1 MPMLN
6 RPNPNRQTP
15 PAPTHHAPH
24 SPPHWRTLALLA
36 LLLTGAGLGQV
47 PLSAWAQD
55 AFPDKPIKL
64 IVPVAAGGGV
74 DTAFRTIAPYWGEL
88 LGQQV
93 VVENR
98 PGAGQVIGIDAV
110 AKSKPDGY
118 TLAGVGVPI
127 AFNTAL
133 GKKLPYDPVKD
144 LAPIAEVVTQPLL
157 VVSHPSVPVKSFKD
171 LLEWARKQPA
181 PPAYT
186 SGGPGS
192 YGHLWFEMVGAQ
204 QRIAWQ
210 HIGYTGVA
218 PALRDVMGGQVPV
231 LVDAIVPT
239 GVQVKAGKVQG
250 LAIVRSKRSTMLPEV
265 PTLQE
270 LGIAMPDAAPFY
282 GVVGPA
288 GMPPAVVA
296 KLNDTLV
303 RALRQPA
310 LAAKLADMGFDMVG
324 GSPEDYGRKIRSEIE
339 LWSRIVKD
347 NQIKVD

>member
-1 MPMLN
+1 MPKTAN
-6 RPNPNRQTP
+6 PNPATTP
-15 PAPTHHAPH
+15 ASTRHAPNPVLRRH
-24 SPPHWRTLALLA
+24 ALNLIA
-36 LLLTGAGLGQV
+36 LVAAGASLG
-47 PLSAWAQD
+47 PLSLSALAQET
-55 AFPDKPIKL
+55 FPEKPVKL

-133 GKKLPYDPVKD
+133 GKKLPYDPVRD

-157 VVSHPSVPVKSFKD
+157 VVSHPSVPAKSFKE
-171 LLEWARKQPA
+171 LLDWARKQSA
-181 PPAYT
+181 PPSYT

-192 YGHLWFEMVGAQ
+192 YGHLWFEMVGSQ

-210 HIGYTGVA
+210 HIGYSGVA

-250 LAIVRSKRSTMLPEV
+250 LAIVRSKRSPMLPDV

-270 LGIAMPDAAPFY
+270 LGMNMPDAAPFY
-282 GVVGPA
+282 GVLGPA
-288 GMPPAVVA
+288 GMPPAVVS

-310 LAAKLADMGFDMVG
+310 LAAKLADMGFDIVG
-324 GSPEDYGRKIRSEIE
+324 GSADDYGRKIRSEIE